1 MENNEDYMDISE
13 LLEDLYPDKDFY
25 YIEDF
30 DDAIV
35 GIAGNKLVYSKSVII
50 DILCYDKEMDIDDAI
65 KYYEENIE
73 NGYYGEKT
81 PIFLNDDILNF
92 LEEDDFPQISPN

>member
-25 YIEDF
+25 YIENF

-35 GIAGNKLVYSKSVII
+35 GIVGNKLVYSKLAII
-50 DILCYDKEMDIDDAI
+50 DILCYNMEMNIEDAL

-92 LEEDDFPQISPN
+92 LEDDFPQISPN